1 MTGKS
6 KQPTLGRVQTDSE
19 IIKAYGGLH
28 HIKGNR
34 KPYFSLT
41 GATWEKDRNGN
52 GWREACGGCIHETLL
67 EHFPHLAPLAA
78 LHLSDIDG
86 VPMHA
91 AANGLYWLAGMF
103 PDGLG
108 ETYHG
113 GNADSYGR
121 GVNKGKDSRYTA
133 QECREIAEKHFRC
146 TIPQALLDELAT
158 AGIFSGLRDKR
169 RAIVEAFCETLKPAW
184 KQEAD
189 SCIAALGLVTY
200 GEGVK

>member
-113 GNADSYGR
+113 GNGNRYG
-121 GVNKGKDSRYTA
+121 KPET
-133 QECREIAEKHFRC
+133 QEETIARCRKVAESHFRC
-146 TIPQALLDELAT
+146 AIPQGLLDELAT
-158 AGIFSGLRDKR
+158 AGVFTGLREKR
-169 RAIVEAFCETLKPAW
+169 AAIVAAFCDAQKERW

-189 SCIAALGLVTY
+189 SCVAALGLVVY
-200 GEGVK
+200 GDEWNGVA